1 MATNNAGNQIFTNN
15 ADGWD
20 LSGGTVVRKYTQSGG
35 DVAVVAG
42 GSNTYIFPSAADTL
56 LGRVSVDTVTNK
68 RITKR
73 SLATSANSATPTIN
87 TDLYDVV
94 IITGQT
100 NNITSFTTNLT
111 GTPVE
116 GDTLIIAATAGS
128 GTPTLVFGAL
138 FEASTIP
145 LPTGLTT
152 TRQDFA
158 FRWNTATAKWRCVG
172 VV

>member
-15 ADGWD
+15 ADGWA

-56 LGRVSVDTVTNK
+56 LGRNSVDTVTNK

-94 IITGQT
+94 VITAQALA
-100 NNITSFTTNLT
+100 ITSFTTNLT

-116 GDTLIIAATAGS
+116 GDTLVIAITGS
-128 GTPTLVFGAL
+128 GSAAITWGAL
-138 FEASTIP
+138 FEASTIA
-145 LPTGLTT
+145 LPTGFTT
-152 TRQDFA
+152 SRQDIA